1 MPVPRPPAGATR
13 RRPRG
18 RRAASALPLLL
29 PLLPLLGTAPAPAAD
44 GPGWSAAPEPG
55 AAGGTPRP
63 AFYLAGAPGAVLE
76 DRLALTNAS
85 DLPRTFALRGA
96 EEPGGAG
103 GAGAWISFGG
113 AAAVTVPP
121 RTRAAVPFTVTV
133 PPAALPGDRRAAV
146 LAAEAGREE
155 AVRVHLR
162 VGGPT
167 LAALTV
173 EDVAVR
179 GRGARTEVAYTLV
192 NRGNVP
198 LAPRVSVRAEGLF
211 GPLPGR
217 PERALPVQVP
227 PGGRLR
233 LAEPWPSAPR
243 LGAADLTLTAT
254 APGAAP
260 AAATASARFAPGVA
274 VPGPGA
280 LLALGAAAAA
290 AAAFARRRRARR
302 GPPAAVPGGGAGP
315 EPAPEP
321 AGARA

>member
-1 MPVPRPPAGATR
+1 MPVPR
-13 RRPRG
+13 RPRS
-18 RRAASALPLLL
+18 RRAASVLPLLL
-29 PLLPLLGTAPAPAAD
+29 LLGAAPARAAD

-55 AAGGTPRP
+55 AAGSAPRP

-76 DRLALTNAS
+76 DRLTLANAS
-85 DLPRTFALRGA
+85 DRPRTLTLRGA
-96 EEPGGAG
+96 EAAG
-103 GAGAWISFGG
+103 SWISFGG
-113 AAAVTVPP
+113 AASVTVPP

-146 LAAEAGREE
+146 VAAEAGREE

-173 EDVAVR
+173 EDVEVR
-179 GRGARTEVAYTLV
+179 GRGARTEVAYTLA

-217 PERALPVQVP
+217 PERALPAEVP
-227 PGGRLR
+227 PGGRVR
-233 LAEPWPSAPR
+233 LAEPWPGAPR
-243 LGAADLTLTAT
+243 LGAADVTLTAT

-260 AAATASARFAPGVA
+260 ATATASARFAPGGPAAGAGA
-274 VPGPGA
+274 V
-280 LLALGAAAAA
+280 LALGGAAALGL
-290 AAAFARRRRARR
+290 ARRRHARR
-302 GPPAAVPGGGAGP
+302 RPPVPAPGP
-315 EPAPEP
+315 EPAPAP
-321 AGARA
+321 TGARA

>member
-1 MPVPRPPAGATR
+1 MRVPRPPVGASSR
-13 RRPRG
+13 RSRG

-29 PLLPLLGTAPAPAAD
+29 LLGTAPARAAD

-55 AAGGTPRP
+55 AAGGAPRP

-76 DRLALTNAS
+76 DRLTLTNPS
-85 DLPRTFALRGA
+85 DRPRTFALRGA
-96 EEPGGAG
+96 DEPGGAGHAG

-113 AAAVTVPP
+113 AGAVTVPP

-217 PERALPVQVP
+217 PERALPVVVP

-233 LAEPWPSAPR
+233 LAEPWPGAPR
-243 LGAADLTLTAT
+243 LGAAGVTLTAT
-254 APGAAP
+254 APGAA
-260 AAATASARFAPGVA
+260 AATATASARFAPGGPA
-274 VPGPGA
+274 VGA
-280 LLALGAAAAA
+280 GFLLALGGAAAAA
-290 AAAFARRRRARR
+290 PVLLRRRRPRR
-302 GPPAAVPGGGAGP
+302 GTPVPAAGP
-315 EPAPEP
+315 EPVPEP